1 MCSCLCTLQQACPG
15 DTHACAAWVL
25 TRGPH
30 AHPMHA
36 PHTGEGGLVGT
47 PQQQRPQGIA
57 VGPRSANSGDA
68 AGPGGPG
75 GGAPGVPWRR
85 HQDSLEA
92 FMTEAGSP
100 GGCVPPAGSPGMR
113 KEGQVGGWEGQGGVE
128 GVCARWWGWRC

>member
-1 MCSCLCTLQQACPG
+1 M
-15 DTHACAAWVL
+15 
-25 TRGPH
+25 
-30 AHPMHA
+30 
-36 PHTGEGGLVGT
+36 GT

-57 VGPRSANSGDA
+57 VGPRPTNSADA

-100 GGCVPPAGSPGMR
+100 GGGVVAPAGGQGMR
-113 KEGQVGGWEGQGGVE
+113 KEGQVGGWERVGGVGGVE
-128 GVCARWWGWRC
+128 EVCARWWGRRC